1 MHPLPSVPAALARRQ
16 SVGGWLVVLPAV
28 RVSITASHCVL
39 YHFRTGYEGHRRRAQ
54 VPSPSHLIPRRLF
67 VSLRHVL

>member
-39 YHFRTGYEGHRRRAQ
+39 SITSALATRGIGGERRF
-54 VPSPSHLIPRRLF
+54 PPPPI
-67 VSLRHVL
+67 